1 MLILYYTIL
10 SILPLKY
17 LWYSSTLNLS
27 LINLSKTILYAPL
40 YIKYTKINRFTTPSL
55 LINYLPK
62 LYKFRWDLKGLSLW
76 NWIEKNYQFSHNKSE
91 EFTQFADWIAFA
103 SKVIPENLRHEQ
115 SKIIKYNH
123 LMANMIMLYNVDQM
137 TKVFN
142 QLAKEGYPITP
153 KILKAFA
160 PYRNEHIN
168 RFGSYDSKLKWKVKP
183 LQHELVIP
191 QK

>member
-1 MLILYYTIL
+1 
-10 SILPLKY
+10 
-17 LWYSSTLNLS
+17 
-27 LINLSKTILYAPL
+27 
-40 YIKYTKINRFTTPSL
+40 
-55 LINYLPK
+55 
-62 LYKFRWDLKGLSLW
+62 
-76 NWIEKNYQFSHNKSE
+76 
-91 EFTQFADWIAFA
+91 
-103 SKVIPENLRHEQ
+103 
-115 SKIIKYNH
+115 
-123 LMANMIMLYNVDQM
+123 MLYNVDQM